1 MTSDLEIKAI
11 SACMYEAFL
20 CEKKPCKRGKSAFQT
35 QNTNRVMP
43 GQEWC
48 KKRKKTYVK
57 MSILAFG

>member
-1 MTSDLEIKAI
+1 MTSSLEIKAI

-35 QNTNRVMP
+35 QTTNRVTS
-43 GQEWC
+43 GREWC
-48 KKRKKTYVK
+48 KKKKNTYLE